1 MSKAF
6 DRVEWHFVAQVML
19 KMGFII
25 TVEQLILRCLQSVSY
40 LFLLNGVVHGD
51 MVPSRGIRQGDPLLL
66 YLFLICVEGLSC
78 LLQHEES
85 IGSLQGLKVSRSAPS
100 VSHLFFADDSILF
113 CRASQQS
120 TMSIK
125 RSLDLYSKASG

>member
-40 LFLLNGVVHGD
+40 LFLLNRVVHGD

-66 YLFLICVEGLSC
+66 YLFLICIEGLSR
-78 LLQHEES
+78 LLLHEES

-113 CRASQQS
+113 CRSSQQS